1 MADGK
6 KSEAKPDPRIAI
18 LDGTCD
24 VEATESPFGKRWHQE
39 EIVLRDQHLAALK
52 EGKVLALD
60 VREEYVVFLKLDP
73 TVANNKLGRLH
84 GVH

>member
-6 KSEAKPDPRIAI
+6 KSEAKPGPRIVI

-24 VEATESPFGKRWHQE
+24 VEATEKPFGKRWHQE
-39 EIVLRDQHLAALK
+39 EILLRDEHLAALK
-52 EGKVLALD
+52 QGKVLALD

-73 TVANNKLGRLH
+73 TVANNKLRQLH